1 MKEGIFIVVILI
13 ALLMTVGCNNS
24 DSLFTDV
31 NLNNVNLKVKSSLSS
46 YYSKNGIYLYLDG
59 SDEMLIIDL
68 LVFLNYYYMQRGKFN
83 KIKEC
88 LFYT

>member
-1 MKEGIFIVVILI
+1 MKKGIFIVVILI

-46 YYSKNGIYLYLDG
+46 YYSKIGIYLYLDG

-68 LVFLNYYYMQRGKFN
+68 LVNYYYMQRGKFN
-83 KIKEC
+83 KIKEY